1 MGKGHTRLN
10 NTRDCRKFL
19 ARLINQT
26 SNGDIT
32 PDFLRAMTYSLKTLV
47 GIMSDSDIE
56 ERILKL
62 ENQILNGKVTTNIRQ
77 INTRF

>member
-1 MGKGHTRLN
+1 MEKGHTRLN

-26 SNGDIT
+26 SSGKMK

-47 GIMSDSDIE
+47 GILTDSDLE
-56 ERILKL
+56 DRILIL
-62 ENQILNGKVTTNIRQ
+62 EKKILDGKVPNNVRQ
-77 INTRF
+77 ITGRF

>member
-1 MGKGHTRLN
+1 MEKGHTRLN

-26 SNGDIT
+26 SSGKMK

-47 GIMSDSDIE
+47 GILNDSDLEQRIE
-56 ERILKL
+56 RLEENILH
-62 ENQILNGKVTTNIRQ
+62 GKVQNVRQ
-77 INTRF
+77 IRTRF

>member
-1 MGKGHTRLN
+1 MEKGHTRLN
-10 NTRDCRKFL
+10 NPRDCRKFL

-26 SNGDIT
+26 SSGKMK

-47 GIMSDSDIE
+47 GIMTDSDLE
-56 ERILKL
+56 DRISKL
-62 ENQILNGKVTTNIRQ
+62 ENQILDGKVQNNVRQ

>member
-1 MGKGHTRLN
+1 MEKGHTRLN

-26 SNGDIT
+26 SNGDMT

-47 GIMSDSDIE
+47 GILNDSDLE
-56 ERILKL
+56 QRILLL
-62 ENQILNGKVTTNIRQ
+62 EENILHGKVNNARQ
-77 INTRF
+77 IKGRF

>member
-62 ENQILNGKVTTNIRQ
+62 ENQILNGKVTTNVRQ